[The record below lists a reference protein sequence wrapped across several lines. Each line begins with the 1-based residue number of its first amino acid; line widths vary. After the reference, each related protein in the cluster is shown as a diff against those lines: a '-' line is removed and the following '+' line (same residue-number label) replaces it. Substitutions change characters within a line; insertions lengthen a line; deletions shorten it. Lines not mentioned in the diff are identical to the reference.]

1 MHMLVF
7 CQSCSSQA
15 IMLHNFPGPVIMPS
29 KLAKVSYFLLQY
41 MCLGEHACKWVCT
54 VTFWFVHS
62 ALMCNT
68 LNFLFVKRKIP
79 WPGKWEIELEVGQTV
94 IEFLFCIDANWQCG
108 RWLRNLLENI
118 KVKEILHIFTSL
130 DLGLIYGAVWGLI
143 VTFITLGCLLFK
155 KAVGHCPNY
164 CCCVCCTNVFFLN
177 K

>member
-1 MHMLVF
+1 MLVF

-15 IMLHNFPGPVIMPS
+15 IMLHNFPVPVIMPS
-29 KLAKVSYFLLQY
+29 KLAKVWYFLLQY

-68 LNFLFVKRKIP
+68 LNFSFYSLNFLFVKRKIP

-118 KVKEILHIFTSL
+118 KVKEILHIFPSL
-130 DLGLIYGAVWGLI
+130 DLGLIYGAAWGLVSYFYYLSMLI
-143 VTFITLGCLLFK
+143 VQKGSWPLS
-155 KAVGHCPNY
+155 
-164 CCCVCCTNVFFLN
+164 
-177 K
+177 